1 MPMTEPFGERLLNVM
16 RIAKGM
22 SITFRTMFQKPV
34 TVQYPEEKRAVFPR
48 FRGKHVLERYDNGL
62 EKCIGCELCA
72 GACPAECILVEGA
85 DNTDTERYSP
95 GERYARRY
103 EINMVRC
110 IFCGLCE
117 EACPTGAIVL
127 KHDYELAD
135 YDVKS
140 MIYTKEMLLV
150 PYVLPDGTVTTEP
163 GTVAEK
169 VAGLQDT
176 MDREMSDAES
186 GAQDAVGA
194 GAR

>member
-1 MPMTEPFGERLLNVM
+1 MMNPISGIGALV
-16 RIAKGM
+16 KGM
-22 SITFRTMFQKPV
+22 TFTFKTMFARPV
-34 TVQYPEEKRAVFPR
+34 TVQYPEEKRQVYPR

-95 GERYARRY
+95 GERFARRY

-135 YDVKS
+135 YNVKS

-163 GTVAEK
+163 GTVAAK
-169 VAGLQDT
+169 VAAIQDRADEAISKT
-176 MDREMSDAES
+176 E
-186 GAQDAVGA
+186 DAVGA
-194 GAR
+194 G